1 MCSWQRKKVAN
12 GTAQPCLRNPSLEV
26 ALVPSTHSPFENK
39 LHAWKRGGLELGP
52 RWEALCLQNSVPW
65 GPGGTDFCSPL
76 MLKPFWGWG

>member
-1 MCSWQRKKVAN
+1 MCSWQRKKVAR

-39 LHAWKRGGLELGP
+39 LRAWKRGGLELGP

-65 GPGGTDFCSPL
+65 GPGGHRFLQPSDAEAFL
-76 MLKPFWGWG
+76 GLG